1 MGWSQPCAWA
11 IAAFLSLLTVPI
23 TVAPRCFA
31 HWHMMRPTPP
41 AAAWIKIVSPGR
53 TLYVSCRR
61 QRCRHAADH
70 HRRGGALIDAGGQGD
85 DARRRDDAEFGVRAF
100 RHAGVGDA
108 VADRKAAHVGS

>member
-11 IAAFLSLLTVPI
+11 IAAFSSLLTVPI

-41 AAAWIKIVSPGR
+41 AAAWTKIVSPGP

-61 QRCRHAADH
+61 QRAVIPGIIIAAGVALIEAG
-70 HRRGGALIDAGGQGD
+70 RGGIDAPPGN
-85 DARRRDDAEFGVRAF
+85 DAEFGISPS
-100 RHAGVGDA
+100 RHAG
-108 VADRKAAHVGS
+108 